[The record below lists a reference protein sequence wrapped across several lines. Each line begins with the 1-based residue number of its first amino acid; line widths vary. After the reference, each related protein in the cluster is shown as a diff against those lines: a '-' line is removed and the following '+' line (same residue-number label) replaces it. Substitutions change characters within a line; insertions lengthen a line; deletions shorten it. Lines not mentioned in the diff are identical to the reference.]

1 MTVYYNGKIFA
12 DDKFHTAL
20 AVEGEIIAAAG
31 GSELLERHPAAEK
44 VDLEGRL
51 VLPGFNDSHLHLFE
65 YALEKSRLSLR
76 AARSA
81 AEVIAAGRMRLKKTR
96 DIVVGVGY
104 NDALFAG
111 SRPLTRD
118 DLDKISADAPVIVYR
133 VCGHAAVCNGA
144 ALRRAGLDGA
154 TGDLVDSAS
163 GIARE
168 QALELLKP
176 LTEVSD
182 AGEIKAL
189 LRDGIR
195 DLYRHGIT
203 SVGSNDIDDENYE
216 AVARAYRELY
226 RGATPRVRVN
236 LQATISSEAALSEL
250 AGMLPATDSYL
261 RLGAVKVFADGSLG
275 AKTAYLKENYRG
287 ENHRGILT
295 LPEEELAR
303 VVRMAAGFRL
313 PVLVHA
319 IGDGA
324 IDIALRVL
332 SANKQALRLGSG
344 VVHAQV
350 TDKKQ
355 LKIFRDKKIRAFVQ
369 PAFINTDVA
378 FLSDR
383 VGRERAETS
392 YAFGT
397 LYRDT
402 VAAFGSDAPVESAN
416 PFRGLFCAVAR
427 SDFEGRKYL
436 NPAEALTLK
445 EAVMAYTAGGA
456 EATGEK
462 HVKGKLKAGYYADF
476 IVLDTDIFSSPPAAL
491 LDVKV
496 VMTVVGGKIVYRNSG

>member
-1 MTVYYNGKIFA
+1 MVYYNGKIFA

-20 AVEGEIIAAAG
+20 AVEGEIITAAG

-216 AVARAYRELY
+216 AVARAIASFTARDAGP
-226 RGATPRVRVN
+226 RQSPGDDKFRSGAFRTRW
-236 LQATISSEAALSEL
+236 
-250 AGMLPATDSYL
+250 
-261 RLGAVKVFADGSLG
+261 
-275 AKTAYLKENYRG
+275 
-287 ENHRGILT
+287 
-295 LPEEELAR
+295 
-303 VVRMAAGFRL
+303 VVTGYGL
-313 PVLVHA
+313 L
-319 IGDGA
+319 
-324 IDIALRVL
+324 L
-332 SANKQALRLGSG
+332 
-344 VVHAQV
+344 
-350 TDKKQ
+350 
-355 LKIFRDKKIRAFVQ
+355 
-369 PAFINTDVA
+369 
-378 FLSDR
+378 
-383 VGRERAETS
+383 
-392 YAFGT
+392 
-397 LYRDT
+397 
-402 VAAFGSDAPVESAN
+402 AFGSGQGIRRRLA
-416 PFRGLFCAVAR
+416 RGQDRL
-427 SDFEGRKYL
+427 S
-436 NPAEALTLK
+436 
-445 EAVMAYTAGGA
+445 
-456 EATGEK
+456 
-462 HVKGKLKAGYYADF
+462 
-476 IVLDTDIFSSPPAAL
+476 
-491 LDVKV
+491 
-496 VMTVVGGKIVYRNSG
+496 